1 MEKAKRKEGNQTDQK
16 PKYLVGDCG
25 SSLYDSFELKS
36 LKRQLRSYVLARTLS
51 MTHPMDRRAQPSPP
65 RRPLPTRHAAKRS
78 SKRRSNGI
86 RPSKFSKSFR
96 KPAAWIMPFLK
107 LVGSIFRPK
116 QSDDLSVKMQG
127 GLKGGSYNSVYYG
140 PAAFYTKPKVVESG
154 GDDVYGGSRNLKFG
168 PCWLC
173 TPDAAKGGWDRR
185 GGPPDSKS
193 LVGRSDQF
201 TKLFTATSG
210 VSRISIREET
220 VEETI
225 IRSKHY
231 TIYINNFFVLE
242 EGHFNTQSNR
252 DAIDSQDFL
261 RRYSMIKV

>member
-36 LKRQLRSYVLARTLS
+36 LERQLRSYILARTLS
-51 MTHPMDRRAQPSPP
+51 VPHPMDRRAQPSPP
-65 RRPLPTRHAAKRS
+65 GRPLPTRSAAKRS
-78 SKRRSNGI
+78 SKRRSNRI

-96 KPAAWIMPFLK
+96 KLARIMSLQK

-116 QSDDLSVKMQG
+116 QSDDSSVKTQG
-127 GLKGGSYNSVYYG
+127 GLKGGSYNNVYYG
-140 PAAFYTKPKVVESG
+140 PAAFYTKPKAVESG

-168 PCWLC
+168 PGWLC
-173 TPDAAKGGWDRR
+173 APDAAKGGQDRR

-193 LVGRSDQF
+193 LVGRSDRL
-201 TKLFTATSG
+201 TKSFTATSG
-210 VSRISIREET
+210 ITRISIREET

-231 TIYINNFFVLE
+231 TIYINNFFVFE
-242 EGHFNTQSNR
+242 EGHFNTESNHEL
-252 DAIDSQDFL
+252 AYSQDFV
-261 RRYSMIKV
+261 RWCSMIKV